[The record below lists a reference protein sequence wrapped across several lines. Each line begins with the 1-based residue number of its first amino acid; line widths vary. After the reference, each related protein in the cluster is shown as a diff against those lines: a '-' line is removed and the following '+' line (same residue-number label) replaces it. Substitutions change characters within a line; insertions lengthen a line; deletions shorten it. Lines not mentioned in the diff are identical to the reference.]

1 MRYTENK
8 MKEQL
13 LNEISM
19 NTSRSS
25 GPGGQH
31 VNKTES
37 KVELQWEPAA
47 SEALNESQKKLLLEK
62 LGHKLTPA
70 GILIIT
76 CQESRS
82 QFRNRALVQ
91 KKFLELVEWA
101 LRRPRRRIPTRPGRK
116 AKEKRL
122 QQKKLH
128 SEKKQRRKN
137 DF

>member
-1 MRYTENK
+1 
-8 MKEQL
+8 MKERL
-13 LNEISM
+13 LNEITIT
-19 NTSRSS
+19 TSRSS

-37 KVELQWEPAA
+37 KVELQWNPSA
-47 SEALNESQKKLLLEK
+47 SEALNDSQKELLLEK
-62 LGHKLTPA
+62 LEHKLTPA

-101 LRRPRRRIPTRPGRK
+101 LRKPRRRIPTRPGRK

-128 SEKKQRRKN
+128 SEKKQRRRK